1 MKSYKNGVTNLKR
14 NKMDF
19 IKTYIKYVLFHRWNK
34 LSEESI
40 NLIEQ
45 HWKNKPTNGM
55 KLWLYK
61 KIIKIKNRKS

>member
-1 MKSYKNGVTNLKR
+1 
-14 NKMDF
+14 MDF
-19 IKTYIKYVLFHRWNK
+19 IKTYIKYVLLHRWNK

-45 HWKNKPTNGM
+45 HWKNKPKNGM

-61 KIIKIKNRKS
+61 KIIKINKKDGLL

>member
-1 MKSYKNGVTNLKR
+1 
-14 NKMDF
+14 MDF

-40 NLIEQ
+40 NLLEQ
-45 HWKNKPTNGM
+45 DWKNKPTKGI

-61 KIIKIKNRKS
+61 KIIKINKEHEHSQTKSRRVSK

>member
-1 MKSYKNGVTNLKR
+1 
-14 NKMDF
+14 MDL
-19 IKTYIKYVLFHRWNK
+19 IKTYIKYVLLHRWYK

-45 HWKNKPTNGM
+45 HWENKPTNGM

-61 KIIKIKNRKS
+61 KIIKINKKDGLL